1 MKNLL
6 MAFVMLFGSAA
17 LADSVDVKSFNY
29 DGTSEIAN
37 LLLNTEKTRT
47 EYRQVRVPATCYRT
61 TYRRQ
66 CHTQGRQCRTRC
78 DRNRRNCRQVCTGG
92 RRVCRDVPVRT
103 PYTCYRY
110 ENRPYQVHDYDVITN
125 ATLNFD
131 SSEVDG
137 GADETF
143 EVRVQGEADDLS
155 VQDSKNY
162 AVILKNKDRSEIR
175 RTGLKEVNVSYDIS
189 FVKTKRMNEVLS
201 AGIQNVVYR
210 NGILNFSVG
219 KNFNTQEFTQNI
231 QIYRWRRF
239 GTDPVLLDKDISENE
254 MEVTANGD
262 QSRVSI
268 NLRNLGITLPS
279 KMRVIMKTSY
289 NLGTGVLLNKNLKTE
304 ASANWIFR

>member
-6 MAFVMLFGSAA
+6 MAFVMLFGSVAY
-17 LADSVDVKSFNY
+17 ADSVDVQSFNY

-47 EYRQVRVPATCYRT
+47 EWRQVRVPATCYRT

-66 CHTQGRQCRTRC
+66 CTTQGRSCRTRC

-92 RRVCRDVPVRT
+92 RRICRDVPVRI
-103 PYTCYRY
+103 PYNCYRT
-110 ENRPYQVHDYDVITN
+110 ESRPYEVHDYDVITN
-125 ATLNFD
+125 AILNFD
-131 SSEVDG
+131 SSDVDG
-137 GADETF
+137 GADEIF
-143 EVRVQGEADDLS
+143 KVRVEGEADDLS
-155 VQDSKNY
+155 VTDSKNY
-162 AVILKNKDRSEIR
+162 AIILKNKDRSEIS

-189 FVKTKRMNEVLS
+189 FVKTKRMNEVLG
-201 AGIQNVVYR
+201 AGIQNVSYK
-210 NGILNFSVG
+210 NGVLEFSVG
-219 KNFNTQEFTQNI
+219 KGFNTQEFTQNI

-239 GTDPVLLDKDISENE
+239 GTDPVLLDKNIAENE
-254 MEVTANGD
+254 MEVSADGN

-268 NLRNLGITLPS
+268 DLRKLGISLPS

-289 NLGTGVLLNKNLKTE
+289 NFGTGVLLNKDLKAE